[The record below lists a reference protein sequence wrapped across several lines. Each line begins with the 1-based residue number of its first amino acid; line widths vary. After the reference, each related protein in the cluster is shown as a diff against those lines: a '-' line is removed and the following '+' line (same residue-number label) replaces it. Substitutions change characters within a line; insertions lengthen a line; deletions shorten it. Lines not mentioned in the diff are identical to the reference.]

1 MSRVGNEREWRWRIG
16 VASALVGSAGVF
28 AGLRQDLGLG
38 WGLTLVAVTALGA
51 MLALRGVHHRVEAE
65 QARRNVFDAGAGST
79 AWVMLLMGAAV
90 IPGLVLNAIDDAGVR
105 AVVAGLLGAVVEM
118 QRRVH
123 TTRGELFAYQAGS
136 GRREIWV
143 SRWALPRAP
152 GPARNVRAAAALAGR
167 LWRVMW
173 RADRVGC
180 GAHGAWRGPSPQTT
194 ESVES
199 VAERRGQGNDS
210 ALAGMAEAA

>member
-16 VASALVGSAGVF
+16 VAPPLVGSAGVF

-90 IPGLVLNAIDDAGVR
+90 IPGLVLNVIDDAGVR
-105 AVVAGLLGAVVEM
+105 AVGAGPLGAV
-118 QRRVH
+118 
-123 TTRGELFAYQAGS
+123 L
-136 GRREIWV
+136 
-143 SRWALPRAP
+143 
-152 GPARNVRAAAALAGR
+152 AAAAHGILAATTTLEEQPRPEPVPLDRHGR
-167 LWRVMW
+167 
-173 RADRVGC
+173 
-180 GAHGAWRGPSPQTT
+180 
-194 ESVES
+194 
-199 VAERRGQGNDS
+199 
-210 ALAGMAEAA
+210 

>member
-16 VASALVGSAGVF
+16 VAPPLVGSAGVF

-65 QARRNVFDAGAGST
+65 RARRNVFDAGAGST

-105 AVVAGLLGAVVEM
+105 AVVAGLLGAVLAAAAHGILAATTTLEEQPRPEPVVEM
-118 QRRVH
+118 QRRFH
-123 TTRGELFAYQAGS
+123 TTRGEPFSEQNLQ
-136 GRREIWV
+136 
-143 SRWALPRAP
+143 
-152 GPARNVRAAAALAGR
+152 
-167 LWRVMW
+167 
-173 RADRVGC
+173 
-180 GAHGAWRGPSPQTT
+180 RG
-194 ESVES
+194 
-199 VAERRGQGNDS
+199 
-210 ALAGMAEAA
+210 L

>member
-1 MSRVGNEREWRWRIG
+1 M
-16 VASALVGSAGVF
+16 APPLVGSAGVF

-105 AVVAGLLGAVVEM
+105 AVVAGLLGAVLAAAAHGILAATTTFDVEM
-118 QRRVH
+118 QGRVH
-123 TTRGELFAYQAGS
+123 RTRGEVFAEQA
-136 GRREIWV
+136 IQ
-143 SRWALPRAP
+143 
-152 GPARNVRAAAALAGR
+152 
-167 LWRVMW
+167 
-173 RADRVGC
+173 
-180 GAHGAWRGPSPQTT
+180 RGPRK
-194 ESVES
+194 VLLD
-199 VAERRGQGNDS
+199 RRRCHQRSGQYN
-210 ALAGMAEAA
+210 